1 MRMGV
6 GLQDFCVCNTW
17 GGCAFGWAAP
27 ELSQHLS
34 FPDSG
39 LFTGSALFTLQGFAG
54 FQFVNLLQRLCCIS
68 VMNGS
73 KALLREW
80 SLLLEKSNY
89 LGRAA
94 PWSALPLSP
103 SCCTG
108 AKGDWMGPMA
118 LWMILPYSWAESLW
132 RDSGNQF
139 ASLEGKEIENTKAI
153 YCLLNLGMRGN
164 VSSPKI

>member
-1 MRMGV
+1 MGV

-17 GGCAFGWAAP
+17 GGCAFGWAPP

-34 FPDSG
+34 FPDSE

-54 FQFVNLLQRLCCIS
+54 FQFVNLLQRLCGIS

-80 SLLLEKSNY
+80 ALLLEKSNY

-94 PWSALPLSP
+94 LWGALPLSP

-108 AKGDWMGPMA
+108 AKGGLDGTNGLVNDSPLFMSRGFVEG
-118 LWMILPYSWAESLW
+118 LRQSICISWRKRNW
-132 RDSGNQF
+132 
-139 ASLEGKEIENTKAI
+139 KH
-153 YCLLNLGMRGN
+153 
-164 VSSPKI
+164 